1 MESSESL
8 QSLADAVIDQGGFWT
23 TLGWGATISMK
34 KYARTP
40 FDRYMNSI
48 GSRVNRDADFVARV
62 SVDFSAVHK
71 ARAELNPPDADVSLA
86 AILIKAAS
94 ISLSAYP
101 LMRQVPGN
109 RSYWIPEIVRI
120 AVPVDSAL
128 SDAYAVP
135 VVFENA
141 HEKSLTELTTD
152 LRLRGDAIRNGE
164 IGPFAFLKRIPSWVP
179 VELLGLAVAVAARL
193 SPTTNAMTFCIPVLT
208 IVPALDE
215 FHLARISGG
224 PVISIGDVHRG
235 ANSRSRSYGDAIK
248 SLGTV
253 TCSVDHRVCN
263 GRYAGQFLNRFR
275 EALERELVDELVTLS
290 FPTMGKR
297 TTLPHCQTSTVDPGS
312 AC

>member
-1 MESSESL
+1 
-8 QSLADAVIDQGGFWT
+8 
-23 TLGWGATISMK
+23 MK

-71 ARAELNPPDADVSLA
+71 ARAELKPADVDVSLA
-86 AILIKAAS
+86 AILIKATS
-94 ISLSAYP
+94 ISLATFP

-109 RSYWIPEIVRI
+109 RSFWIPEVVRI

-128 SDAYAVP
+128 SDAYAIP

-152 LRLRGDAIRNGE
+152 LRLRGDAIRNGD
-164 IGPFAFLKRIPSWVP
+164 IGPFTFLKNVPSWVP

-193 SPTTNAMTFCIPVLT
+193 SPATNATTFCVPVLT

-235 ANSRSRSYGDAIK
+235 AESRG
-248 SLGTV
+248 LGTV
-253 TCSVDHRVCN
+253 ACSVDHRVCN
-263 GRYAGQFLNRFR
+263 GRYAGQFLDRIR
-275 EALERELVDELVTLS
+275 EAIEEELVDELLALS
-290 FPTMGKR
+290 APGMGKR
-297 TTLPHCQTSTVDPGS
+297 TTPPHS
-312 AC
+312 